1 MSLFNWFGKK
11 EPPTVTAKSLVWMH
25 AAARQKGVLQLMQK
39 HSNSVLVAW
48 FPETQRQWQT
58 FMQQQGF
65 NNKVMIARQ
74 INAVQLVN
82 KMVILLEH
90 YPLASKESAFLES
103 LHSDSILITSSLDEP
118 LFNYFG
124 GDRISKLLEG
134 MGMNGDE
141 AIEHELVTSA
151 IRNAQRKL
159 EKNVLMEQTANSM
172 QEWFDKNGRK

>member
-1 MSLFNWFGKK
+1 
-11 EPPTVTAKSLVWMH
+11 
-25 AAARQKGVLQLMQK
+25 
-39 HSNSVLVAW
+39 
-48 FPETQRQWQT
+48 
-58 FMQQQGF
+58 
-65 NNKVMIARQ
+65 MIARQ
-74 INAVQLVN
+74 VNALQLVN

-90 YPLASKESAFLES
+90 YPLASKESAFLEN

-134 MGMNGDE
+134 MGVNGDE
-141 AIEHELVTSA
+141 AIEHVLVTRA

-159 EKNVLMEQTANSM
+159 EKHVLMEQTANSM